1 LSRNKIE
8 AQKFVEHGPIVEVI
22 TSVAEREEAD
32 LIVMAGCGRTGL
44 ARVFYGTVSQIGVW
58 KMETVISLLPN
69 DEHLAAARRELASA
83 GFTQN
88 RITVLFQP
96 ADVWQRLGGHQ
107 KVRAVVKKA
116 VLGGVIGLLV
126 GALYGIPAG
135 IFNCQFMNCSLETSV
150 VLWAL
155 ITLFWILA
163 GGFFGSIIGIDGLER
178 DLYSYVEGVRRGE
191 ALVVVET
198 PEEQALEARRILLQ
212 EQGTAVHEI
221 HQGTVGQ

>member
-22 TSVAEREEAD
+22 TSVVKREEAG
-32 LIVMAGCGRTGL
+32 LIAMAGHGHSGL
-44 ARVFYGTVSQIGVW
+44 ARVSCGTVNRIGVW

-69 DEHLAAARRELASA
+69 DEHLAAARRELAIA
-83 GFTQN
+83 GFAPN
-88 RITVLFQP
+88 RIAVLFQP

-107 KVRAVVKKA
+107 RVRAVVKKA
-116 VLGGVIGLLV
+116 VLGGAIGLLV

-135 IFNCQFMNCSLETSV
+135 IFNCRFMNCSLETSV

-155 ITLFWILA
+155 ITLFWILV

-178 DLYSYVEGVRRGE
+178 DLYSYVEGVRRGD
-191 ALVVVET
+191 ALLVVET
-198 PEEQALEARRILLQ
+198 PEERAPEARRILLR
-212 EQGTAVHEI
+212 EQGTVVHEI
-221 HQGTVGQ
+221 RQGTVGQ